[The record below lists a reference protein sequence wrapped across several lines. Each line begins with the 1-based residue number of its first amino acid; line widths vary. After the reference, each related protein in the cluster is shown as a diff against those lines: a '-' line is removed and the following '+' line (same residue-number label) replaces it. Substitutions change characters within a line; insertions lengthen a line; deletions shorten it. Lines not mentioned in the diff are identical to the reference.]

1 VATPPDP
8 RLRDVDDVR
17 QQLRSLGYLDAG
29 VDRFVLGPADASRRP
44 AAIALLASLRIGALA
59 AALLGPGAAIG
70 VAARMPGL
78 ITGARDGFVVAAYLG
93 VLFGAASFI
102 GSLML
107 VLGAAAAG
115 GRSGA
120 IGRRTAALTAG
131 AIFTIVSLAYLT
143 LWWDASTLAAGTAVW
158 RSAWTLLPVALAV
171 AISLLLG
178 HLVTV
183 TTLAIVVARTGGDG
197 GMRGVPGSS
206 RRVLAAA
213 GALTFVAA
221 LLLLTFSQRADPG
234 PTEAPPLAV
243 VSSGVRAR
251 LIAIDGFD
259 AAIAQGL
266 RERGQIPAIARLFDG
281 AVARLES
288 GDTRDPARAWTT
300 VATGQLPE
308 QHGVHALETRRVAGV
323 EGTLA
328 IADRSPLA
336 RSIDG
341 VTDLLR
347 LTTPSIAAGTERR
360 VKTIWEVAAGAG
372 LRTAVVNW
380 WATWP
385 APADAGIVVT
395 DRATLRLERGG
406 GLDAEIAPP
415 EAYETLH
422 TRWPAL
428 RAEAGA
434 VAARI
439 PSSSPTGDTLRR
451 SAELDAL
458 QLGITGALADATTD
472 LTCTYLPGLDLVQH
486 ALFAG
491 DGAQTAAAA
500 AERLA
505 ALEQYYLV
513 LDTLLAP
520 VLEPSP
526 GEIVFVVTGPGR
538 VQHGSAGLFSALG
551 EVVNVRLKDGS
562 ARAADVMPTVLHAL
576 GIPISRELAGRPV
589 VEMFAATFA
598 RRSPVRE
605 VSTYGSPT
613 ARRAP
618 RTGQPL
624 DQEMVDRLRS
634 LGYVR

>member
-1 VATPPDP
+1 MATPPDP
-8 RLRDVDDVR
+8 RLRDVDDLR
-17 QQLRSLGYLDAG
+17 RQLRSLGYLDAG
-29 VDRFVLGPADASRRP
+29 VDRFVLGPADATRRP
-44 AAIALLASLRIGALA
+44 AVIALLASLRIGALA
-59 AALLGPGAAIG
+59 AVLLGPAAAIG
-70 VAARMPGL
+70 VTARMPGL
-78 ITGARDGFVVAAYLG
+78 ITGTRDGFVVAAYLG
-93 VLFGAASFI
+93 VLFGAASFAA
-102 GSLML
+102 SLLL
-107 VLGAAAAG
+107 VLAGAGAG
-115 GRSGA
+115 GRSGV
-120 IGRRTAALTAG
+120 IGRRAAALTAG
-131 AIFTIVSLAYLT
+131 AIFTIGCLAYLT
-143 LWWDASTLAAGTAVW
+143 LWWDASALAAGISVW

-183 TTLAIVVARTGGDG
+183 TTLAVVVSRTGGDG
-197 GMRGVPGSS
+197 GMHGVPGSS
-206 RRVLAAA
+206 RRLLAAA
-213 GALTFVAA
+213 GALTFAAA
-221 LLLLTFSQRADPG
+221 LLLLTFSQRADTG
-234 PTEAPPLAV
+234 HTEAPPLAV
-243 VSSGVRAR
+243 ASSGVRAR
-251 LIAIDGFD
+251 LIAIDGVD

-266 RERGQIPAIARLFDG
+266 RDRGRIPALAALFDG
-281 AVARLES
+281 AIVRLET

-300 VATGQLPE
+300 VATGQVPE

-328 IADRSPLA
+328 TGDHSPLA

-347 LTTPSIAAGTERR
+347 LTTPAIATGTERR

-372 LRTAVVNW
+372 LRTVVVNW

-385 APADAGIVVT
+385 APADAGVVVT

-406 GLDAEIAPP
+406 ELDAEIAPP
-415 EAYETLH
+415 DAYETLR

-428 RAEAGA
+428 RA
-434 VAARI
+434 AATAAASRVQ
-439 PSSSPTGDTLRR
+439 SSTPTGDILRR

-458 QLGITGALADATTD
+458 QLGITASITDAATD
-472 LTCTYLPGLDLVQH
+472 LACTYLPGLDLVQH

-491 DGAQTAAAA
+491 EGAQTAAAA

-520 VLEPSP
+520 ALKPSP

-538 VQHGSAGLFSALG
+538 VQQGSAGLFAALG
-551 EVVNVRLKDGS
+551 ETVNVRLKDGS
-562 ARAADVMPTVLHAL
+562 ARSTDVMPTVLHAL

-589 VEMFAATFA
+589 VDIFAAAFA

-613 ARRAP
+613 AKRAP

>member
-1 VATPPDP
+1 
-8 RLRDVDDVR
+8 
-17 QQLRSLGYLDAG
+17 
-29 VDRFVLGPADASRRP
+29 
-44 AAIALLASLRIGALA
+44 
-59 AALLGPGAAIG
+59 
-70 VAARMPGL
+70 
-78 ITGARDGFVVAAYLG
+78 
-93 VLFGAASFI
+93 
-102 GSLML
+102 
-107 VLGAAAAG
+107 
-115 GRSGA
+115 
-120 IGRRTAALTAG
+120 
-131 AIFTIVSLAYLT
+131 
-143 LWWDASTLAAGTAVW
+143 
-158 RSAWTLLPVALAV
+158 
-171 AISLLLG
+171 
-178 HLVTV
+178 
-183 TTLAIVVARTGGDG
+183 
-197 GMRGVPGSS
+197 
-206 RRVLAAA
+206 
-213 GALTFVAA
+213 
-221 LLLLTFSQRADPG
+221 
-234 PTEAPPLAV
+234 
-243 VSSGVRAR
+243 
-251 LIAIDGFD
+251 
-259 AAIAQGL
+259 
-266 RERGQIPAIARLFDG
+266 
-281 AVARLES
+281 
-288 GDTRDPARAWTT
+288 
-300 VATGQLPE
+300 
-308 QHGVHALETRRVAGV
+308 V

-328 IADRSPLA
+328 TGDRSPLA

-347 LTTPSIAAGTERR
+347 LTTPSIATGTERR

-415 EAYETLH
+415 GAYETLRA
-422 TRWPAL
+422 RWPAL
-428 RAEAGA
+428 RAAA
-434 VAARI
+434 SAAAARVQT
-439 PSSSPTGDTLRR
+439 SSATRSPTGDTLRR

-458 QLGITGALADATTD
+458 QLGITASITDATTD
-472 LTCTYLPGLDLVQH
+472 LACTYLPGLDLVQH

-505 ALEQYYLV
+505 ALEQYYVV

-520 VLEPSP
+520 VLEPAP

-538 VQHGSAGLFSALG
+538 VQQGSQGFIAAVG

-562 ARAADVMPTVLHAL
+562 AQSTDVMPTVLHAL

-589 VEMFAATFA
+589 VEMFAAAFA

-613 ARRAP
+613 AKRAP

>member
-8 RLRDVDDVR
+8 RRRDVDDLR

-29 VDRFVLGPADASRRP
+29 VDRFVLGPAHAARRP
-44 AAIALLASLRIGALA
+44 GAIALLASLRIGTLA
-59 AALLGPGAAIG
+59 AMLLGPAAAIG

-78 ITGARDGFVVAAYLG
+78 ITGARDGFVIAVYLG
-93 VLFGAASFI
+93 VLFGAASFA
-102 GSLML
+102 GSLL
-107 VLGAAAAG
+107 LALAAAAAG
-115 GRSGA
+115 GRSAA
-120 IGRRTAALTAG
+120 IGRRAAALAAG
-131 AIFTIVSLAYLT
+131 AIFTFACLAYLT
-143 LWWDASTLAAGTAVW
+143 LWWDASMLAAGTSAW
-158 RSAWTLLPVALAV
+158 RSAWTLLPLALAV

-183 TTLAIVVARTGGDG
+183 TTLAVVVARTGGG
-197 GMRGVPGSS
+197 GAVRGVPGSS
-206 RRVLAAA
+206 RPVLAVA

-221 LLLLTFSQRADPG
+221 LLLLTSSQRADPG

-243 VSSGVRAR
+243 VSSGLRAR

-259 AAIAQGL
+259 AAIAQRL
-266 RERGQIPAIARLFDG
+266 RQRGQIPAIAAMFEG
-281 AVARLES
+281 AVARLDG
-288 GDTRDPARAWTT
+288 GDTGDPARAWTT
-300 VATGQLPE
+300 VATGQLPG

-328 IADRSPLA
+328 RADRSPLS

-372 LRTAVVNW
+372 LRTVVVNW

-415 EAYETLH
+415 EAYETLRD
-422 TRWPAL
+422 RWPAL
-428 RAEAGA
+428 RAEAA
-434 VAARI
+434 AAAARI
-439 PSSSPTGDTLRR
+439 QPRAAAGDLLRR

-458 QLGITGALADATTD
+458 QLGITASLTNDTTD
-472 LTCTYLPGLDLVQH
+472 LACTYLPGLDLVQH

-505 ALEQYYLV
+505 ALDEYYVV
-513 LDTLLAP
+513 LDTLLAR
-520 VLEPSP
+520 VLTPSP

-538 VQHGSAGLFSALG
+538 VQHGSEGLFAARG
-551 EVVNVRLKDGS
+551 EAVDQRLQDGA
-562 ARAADVMPTVLHAL
+562 ARATDVMPTILHAL

-589 VEMFAATFA
+589 VEMFAAAFA
-598 RRSPVRE
+598 RHSPVRE
-605 VSTYGSPT
+605 VGSYGLPS
-613 ARRAP
+613 ASHAP